1 MGKVEA
7 EIEAFITD
15 PLLQKRL
22 AKYIVQRCVRNSV
35 LEDLHAGIVPDSKAG
50 DCSDVVDPRHTGK
63 FLGVASLVSMTW
75 R

>member
-35 LEDLHAGIVPDSKAG
+35 LKDLHAGIVPNSKAG
-50 DCSDVVDPRHTGK
+50 D
-63 FLGVASLVSMTW
+63 
-75 R
+75 